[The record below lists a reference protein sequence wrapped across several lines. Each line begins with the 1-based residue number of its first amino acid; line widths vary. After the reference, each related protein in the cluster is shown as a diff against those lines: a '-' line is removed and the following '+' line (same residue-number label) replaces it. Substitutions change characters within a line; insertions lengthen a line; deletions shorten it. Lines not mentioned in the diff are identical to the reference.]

1 MRTPTLAPTTATA
14 TTPPAPAALGPVKT
28 RRRPVLIIASVA
40 ALLLSA
46 LGGVWLWTA
55 ATSSVEVVVAKAA
68 VPRGAVIAATDLMVA
83 RVSLDP
89 AIASIPASDISTVVG
104 QRAALDISAGGLLT
118 PDAIAPETVP
128 AKGETVVGLSLVD
141 GMLPAIPL
149 KTGDDVRVVAP
160 AFVDFGVTARLTVP
174 AGPGAELVLEA
185 ARAAVAAYVQDEL
198 AVGRIVRHG
207 ALLARLYQPG
217 VDYVMLISPTG
228 DIDPGR
234 TGVARAT
241 AITIGYEV
249 AS

>member
-1 MRTPTLAPTTATA
+1 M
-14 TTPPAPAALGPVKT
+14 
-28 RRRPVLIIASVA
+28 A

-68 VPRGAVIAATDLMVA
+68 VPRGAAIAAGDLMVA

-89 AIASIPASDISTVVG
+89 SIASIPASDVSTVVG

-149 KTGDDVRVVAP
+149 KTGDDVRVVQ
-160 AFVDFGVTARLTVP
+160 T
-174 AGPGAELVLEA
+174 PGAQGQVGEVSPVTIAAKVVAVTRSQDGQFALVDLLVSADAAPDLA
-185 ARAAVAAYVQDEL
+185 ARAATGKVAVVLDSRE
-198 AVGRIVRHG
+198 R
-207 ALLARLYQPG
+207 
-217 VDYVMLISPTG
+217 
-228 DIDPGR
+228 
-234 TGVARAT
+234 
-241 AITIGYEV
+241 
-249 AS
+249 

>member
-1 MRTPTLAPTTATA
+1 MAPTKA
-14 TTPPAPAALGPVKT
+14 TTTTPQAPAALGPVKT
-28 RRRPVLIIASVA
+28 RRRPALIIASVA

-55 ATSSVEVVVAKAA
+55 ATSSIEVVVAKSA

-89 AIASIPASDISTVVG
+89 AIASIPASEVSTVVG

-149 KTGDDVRVVAP
+149 KTGDDVRVVQ
-160 AFVDFGVTARLTVP
+160 T
-174 AGPGAELVLEA
+174 PGAQGQVGDVPPVTIAAKVVAVTRSQDGQFALVDLLVSADAAPDLA
-185 ARAAVAAYVQDEL
+185 ARAATGKVAVVLDSRE
-198 AVGRIVRHG
+198 R
-207 ALLARLYQPG
+207 
-217 VDYVMLISPTG
+217 
-228 DIDPGR
+228 
-234 TGVARAT
+234 
-241 AITIGYEV
+241 
-249 AS
+249 

>member
-1 MRTPTLAPTTATA
+1 MAPTTATT
-14 TTPPAPAALGPVKT
+14 TTPQAPAALGPVKT

-68 VPRGAVIAATDLMVA
+68 VPRGAVIAAGDLMVA

-89 AIASIPASDISTVVG
+89 AVASIPASEVSTVVG

-149 KTGDDVRVVAP
+149 KTGDDVRVVQ
-160 AFVDFGVTARLTVP
+160 T
-174 AGPGAELVLEA
+174 PGAQGQVGDVSSVTIAAKVVAVTRSQDGQFALVDLLVSADAAPDLA
-185 ARAAVAAYVQDEL
+185 ARAATGKVAVVLDSRE
-198 AVGRIVRHG
+198 R
-207 ALLARLYQPG
+207 
-217 VDYVMLISPTG
+217 
-228 DIDPGR
+228 
-234 TGVARAT
+234 
-241 AITIGYEV
+241 
-249 AS
+249 

>member
-1 MRTPTLAPTTATA
+1 MAPTTATT
-14 TTPPAPAALGPVKT
+14 TTPQAPAALGPVKT

-68 VPRGAVIAATDLMVA
+68 VPRGAVIAADDLMVA

-89 AIASIPASDISTVVG
+89 AVASIPASEVSTVVG

-149 KTGDDVRVVAP
+149 KTGDDVRVVQ
-160 AFVDFGVTARLTVP
+160 T
-174 AGPGAELVLEA
+174 PGAPGQVGDVSPVTIAAKVVAVTRSQDGQFALVDLLVSADAAPDLA
-185 ARAAVAAYVQDEL
+185 ARAATGKVAVVLDSRE
-198 AVGRIVRHG
+198 R
-207 ALLARLYQPG
+207 
-217 VDYVMLISPTG
+217 
-228 DIDPGR
+228 
-234 TGVARAT
+234 
-241 AITIGYEV
+241 
-249 AS
+249 

>member
-1 MRTPTLAPTTATA
+1 MAPTTATT

-68 VPRGAVIAATDLMVA
+68 VPRGAVIAAGDLMVA

-89 AIASIPASDISTVVG
+89 AIASIPASDVSTVVG

-149 KTGDDVRVVAP
+149 KTGDDVRVVQTPGAQGQVTEVSP
-160 AFVDFGVTARLTVP
+160 VTIAAKVVGVTRSQDGQFA
-174 AGPGAELVLEA
+174 LVDLLVSADAAPDLA
-185 ARAAVAAYVQDEL
+185 ARAATGKVAVVLDSRE
-198 AVGRIVRHG
+198 R
-207 ALLARLYQPG
+207 
-217 VDYVMLISPTG
+217 
-228 DIDPGR
+228 
-234 TGVARAT
+234 
-241 AITIGYEV
+241 
-249 AS
+249 